1 MFRSPRPRSRNGWLS
16 RGVWALPS
24 GSVVSVAL
32 IGFRVLGF
40 GRCLQTLCKVLN
52 IDATGLASSKV
63 TTCGTTEMILILGL

>member
-24 GSVVSVAL
+24 GSVAL

-52 IDATGLASSKV
+52 IDATGLASSNV